1 MATKSK
7 KVLTTDEQWRIVRK
21 ICEPLG
27 INYEK
32 MDTTVYPT
40 SAGIAIT
47 EKNRIEIEECLRTED
62 QLISLVLHEVM
73 HILAARAGKY
83 DVFHNAPFNGEWTER
98 DAQVYLKTAVFAEM
112 YVDAQ
117 AKRAAKKLFPH
128 VKFRAAYS
136 NKRAR
141 KILMRKTRTLIQWV
155 QRTLRSQ
162 YDEI

>member
-7 KVLTTDEQWRIVRK
+7 KVLTADEQWRIVRK

-40 SAGIAIT
+40 AAGIAIT

-83 DVFHNAPFNGEWTER
+83 NVFHNAPFNGKWTER

-117 AKRAAKKLFPH
+117 ANRAAKKMFPH

-141 KILMRKTRTLIQWV
+141 KILMRKTKQLIRRVFESLEAQ
-155 QRTLRSQ
+155 
-162 YDEI
+162 DGE